1 MLKFVLSQCK
11 GLPKVR
17 KEGRG
22 TGMTFLG
29 FRRMLG
35 VTIER
40 MIGGINGW
48 FGKSVSEG
56 VPVAFVVACENK
68 I

>member
-1 MLKFVLSQCK
+1 M
-11 GLPKVR
+11 R